1 MTRTFIR
8 GLHNL
13 HPPTSGCVATIGT
26 FDGIHLGHQA
36 IVAQVK
42 QRATVYRLPSVA
54 MIFEPHPRE
63 YFTREKAPA
72 RLMRLREKAE
82 ALYDLGIDRIV
93 CLQFNRTLRT
103 LDAREFIQRV
113 LVEGV
118 RVRCLVVGDD
128 FRFGCDRAGDSDML
142 KAAGRENGFDVI
154 DTCTIEQDGRRISS
168 SWVREELEAGNFAKA
183 AQLLGKPFTI
193 TGRVVHG
200 QRLGSQLGVPTAN
213 VHLKRFRAP
222 LTGVFVV
229 EVCCDGERL
238 PGVANVGV
246 RPTVGDLV
254 EPLLEVHL
262 LDWQGDMYG
271 KRIVVEFLEKIREEK
286 QFSGVDELLEHI
298 HADIDYARAF
308 FARH

>member
-1 MTRTFIR
+1 
-8 GLHNL
+8 
-13 HPPTSGCVATIGT
+13 
-26 FDGIHLGHQA
+26 
-36 IVAQVK
+36 
-42 QRATVYRLPSVA
+42 
-54 MIFEPHPRE
+54 
-63 YFTREKAPA
+63 
-72 RLMRLREKAE
+72 
-82 ALYDLGIDRIV
+82 
-93 CLQFNRTLRT
+93 
-103 LDAREFIQRV
+103 
-113 LVEGV
+113 
-118 RVRCLVVGDD
+118 VRCLVVGDD